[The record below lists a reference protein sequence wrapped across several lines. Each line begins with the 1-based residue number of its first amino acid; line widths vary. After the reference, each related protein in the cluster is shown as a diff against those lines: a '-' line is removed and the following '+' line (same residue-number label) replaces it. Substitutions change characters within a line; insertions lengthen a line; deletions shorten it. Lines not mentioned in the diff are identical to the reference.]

1 MTPSSKKKAV
11 PELVPLFLLEDE
23 PVPSFEVDELQLLPF
38 AKVVAGAAVGTKGP
52 FTIGV
57 YGDWGHGKT
66 SVLRQA
72 KTLLDK
78 VRPDLVTVWFNAWQY
93 ESEEHPLIPLAATVV
108 QAVDAKLA
116 EKTSG
121 LKSGALK
128 ALKDVGDA
136 VRAIVY
142 GISAKVKVGVPG
154 FAQVET
160 DFVPKEIIERY
171 EKLAAPAD
179 PLVKRTLYYNTFET
193 LQKAAASAAGA
204 GDEGGIKIVVFIDDL
219 DRCLPPQGVK
229 LLESIKLVLAQPGF
243 VFVLALDRRVLEGYL
258 ARRYRKEFGVADYAA
273 SGTQYLDKI
282 VQLPLGLPT
291 HRSRFAAY
299 VQGLLNRDIFS
310 RETNAPVKKVLEGL
324 IDVLAVGSNYN
335 PRSLVRFIN
344 NLIVDRGIWREFDPE
359 RRDVEVDLLGVCA
372 VSRIL
377 RQHLGEHHYRIL
389 VENDDLCGFLAE
401 TSDDMGAARDSW
413 GGGEEKR
420 ALDYEHRLGRDVLS
434 RLEELPFLRKLLAT
448 NAGKRWL
455 GKHEER
461 QRVNE
466 FLSSRPAEEPSPAR
480 VPMGAAAIEQAIRE
494 KLGTSEV
501 TEQNLATI
509 TELSLRGRGLDDR
522 ALARLKVLTA
532 LQGLGLSDNQIT
544 GAGLEHLKGHTAL
557 RHLDLSGNQI
567 RGAGLEHLKG
577 LTALQGLGL
586 SGNQITGSG
595 LKHLKGLTALQDLY
609 LSDNQIT
616 DAGLEHLKDLTALQD
631 LRLSGNQ
638 ITHAG
643 LEHLKGL
650 TTLRHL
656 DLSGNQITD
665 AGLERLKGL
674 TALEDLD
681 LSNNQITDAG
691 LEHLKGLTALQA
703 LGLSRNQIT
712 DAGLGHLKGLT
723 ALQELYL
730 SGNQITDAGLEHLKG
745 LTALQALGLSRN
757 QITDAGL
764 EHLKSLAAL
773 KSLVLPQ
780 IGISR
785 KHAKSLF
792 PQCEIEWG

>member
-72 KTLLDK
+72 RTLLDR

-116 EKTSG
+116 EKTSA
-121 LKSGALK
+121 LKSGAIQ
-128 ALKDVGDA
+128 ALKDVGRA
-136 VRAIVY
+136 VRAIAY
-142 GISAKVKVGVPG
+142 GFSAKAKVGVPG
-154 FAQVET
+154 FGEIET
-160 DFVPKEIIERY
+160 GFVAKEMIERY

-179 PLVKRTLYYNTFET
+179 PLVERTLYYNAFET

-258 ARRYRKEFGVADYAA
+258 ARRYRREFGVADYAA

-299 VQGLLNRDIFS
+299 VQGLLKRDIFS
-310 RETNAPVKKVLEGL
+310 QEANVPVKRVLEGL
-324 IDVLAVGSNYN
+324 IEVLAVGSNYN

-359 RRDVEVDLLGVCA
+359 GRDVEDELLGLCA

-377 RQHLGEHHYRIL
+377 RQHLGELHYGIL
-389 VENDDLCGFLAE
+389 AENRDLCTHLAE
-401 TSDDMGAARDSW
+401 DHAAIGRVRKRWGADAH
-413 GGGEEKR
+413 EM
-420 ALDYEHRLGRDVLS
+420 ALDFEHRRGHDVLS
-434 RLEELPFLRKLLAT
+434 RLEQLPFLPELLAT
-448 NAGKRWL
+448 DAGMRWL
-455 GKHEER
+455 GNHDER
-461 QRVNE
+461 RRVNE
-466 FLSSRPAEEPSPAR
+466 FLLSSRPAEEATPEQK
-480 VPMGAAAIEQAIRE
+480 VTGAAAIEQAIRE
-494 KLGTSEV
+494 KLGTSEAS
-501 TEQNLATI
+501 EQNLTTI
-509 TELSLRGRGLDDR
+509 TELNLGGRGLDVR

-532 LQGLGLSDNQIT
+532 LQELSLWN
-544 GAGLEHLKGHTAL
+544 
-557 RHLDLSGNQI
+557 
-567 RGAGLEHLKG
+567 
-577 LTALQGLGL
+577 
-586 SGNQITGSG
+586 
-595 LKHLKGLTALQDLY
+595 
-609 LSDNQIT
+609 NQIT
-616 DAGLEHLKDLTALQD
+616 DAGLEHLKDLTT
-631 LRLSGNQ
+631 LRYLDLSGNQ
-638 ITHAG
+638 ITNAG

-650 TTLRHL
+650 
-656 DLSGNQITD
+656 
-665 AGLERLKGL
+665 K
-674 TALEDLD
+674 
-681 LSNNQITDAG
+681 
-691 LEHLKGLTALQA
+691 ALQW
-703 LGLSRNQIT
+703 L
-712 DAGLGHLKGLT
+712 D
-723 ALQELYL
+723 L

-745 LTALQALGLSRN
+745 LTALEDLRLLGN

-764 EHLKSLAAL
+764 EHLKGLAAL
-773 KSLVLPQ
+773 KYLMLPQ
-780 IGISR
+780 EGISR
-785 KHAKSLF
+785 EHAKSLL
-792 PQCEIEWG
+792 PRCNIEWR